1 MPVAAPPAA
10 AMDFDAGQDFGLT
23 FGDDMGASGFN
34 LDFATSLDTTDVLDN
49 FDFDS
54 LLNTDGGLPFG
65 E

>member
-1 MPVAAPPAA
+1 MAP
-10 AMDFDAGQDFGLT
+10 D
-23 FGDDMGASGFN
+23 FN
-34 LDFATSLDTTDVLDN
+34 LDFATGLDTQDVLDN

>member
-1 MPVAAPPAA
+1 L
-10 AMDFDAGQDFGLT
+10 DFDANQEFGLN
-23 FGDDMGASGFN
+23 FGDDIGTSAFN